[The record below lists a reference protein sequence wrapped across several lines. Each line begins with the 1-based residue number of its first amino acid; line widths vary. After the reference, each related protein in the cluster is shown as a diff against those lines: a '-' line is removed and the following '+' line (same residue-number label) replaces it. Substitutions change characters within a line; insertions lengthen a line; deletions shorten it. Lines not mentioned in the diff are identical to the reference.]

1 MSVAGIECNKNK
13 DTGTGTGYLSLTAK
27 ANESNLSK

>member
-13 DTGTGTGYLSLTAK
+13 DTGIGYLSLTAK
-27 ANESNLSK
+27 ANESNLAK